1 MTVSELNDRITR
13 VLAAALG
20 VAVVIVLVLVACP
33 AGGHGGVLP
42 ASLRFTA
49 SQDGAVAITPAA
61 PKALLEDSHLR
72 PGRHVAGEM
81 TLRNQTGAPLAIGI
95 SASPSSTALDG
106 ITRVRISAGA
116 ETIFDST
123 LGVLRNGTD
132 APLRIGPGSSRKV
145 WVSAWIPAREP
156 TGYEGRRVDV
166 QLTVQEGVD
175 R

>member
-13 VLAAALG
+13 ALALALG
-20 VAVVIVLVLVACP
+20 VAIVAVLVFVARP

-49 SQDGAVAITPAA
+49 AQDGAIAITPAA
-61 PKALLEDSHLR
+61 PEALLEDSHLR
-72 PGRHVAGEM
+72 PGRHVAGAI
-81 TLRNQTGAPLAIGI
+81 TLSNQTGKTLELGLRAE
-95 SASPSSTALDG
+95 PSSTALDG

-123 LGVLRNGTD
+123 LGALREGTD
-132 APLRIGPGSSRKV
+132 VPLALGPGRSRRV
-145 WVSAWIPAREP
+145 LVTAWIPAGEP

-166 QLTVQEGVD
+166 QLALEEGAG